1 MRRILALVLCI
12 VLFALPVGAK
22 NAATRV
28 HTAAEVKA
36 NGECHVTIEADIRL
50 DDPARGL
57 KFPLGKDIHSVTLNG
72 SAAPVTQSGG
82 ITSVNLS
89 HLDGK
94 TGMYSCSISYVVN
107 SVVEVNEDDK
117 QMVTVP
123 LLYGFPY
130 NVEEMTFTVTMP
142 KAFTTIPAFHSGYHG
157 QDIERQMN
165 GTISGGVISGS
176 VVQPLKDS
184 ETLFLELEA
193 VEGMFPASQTFGG
206 SLTFDA
212 AAMGICAALALL
224 YWLLTMRCIPH
235 LALRRAT
242 VPEGICAGEMAAY
255 LVRKT
260 AQLPV
265 MVLQWA
271 QLGYLIIHLD
281 DNGRVFLHK
290 KMDMGNERST
300 FELRCF
306 RDLFGRKQMMD
317 VSSQRFQRVCEKC
330 AAMSRRKSNG
340 YISPKNSEKLF
351 RLLSAL
357 LGAFAGVAMG
367 DSIATSHTWR
377 PILMAALGLLG
388 FLLCWL
394 VQEGMG
400 ELHFRGKSSLKLGLL
415 AAIGLM
421 VAGIL
426 CGCTGYA
433 LGALAWNIVAGIMAF
448 YGGRRSDNGIRIYTE
463 ILGLRRY
470 MRKSRSEE
478 LRRILASNR
487 NYYFELA
494 PYALAFGLD
503 KQFAAKFG
511 DARLPACTWL
521 HSGIDSRTAPDWYQ
535 QLREVYNAML
545 RDRKPTLA
553 ERIFGK

>member
-12 VLFALPVGAK
+12 VLFLIPVRAA
-22 NAATRV
+22 NAANRV
-28 HTAAEVKA
+28 HTTAEVKP

-57 KFPLGKDIHSVTLNG
+57 KFPLGTDIHSVTLNG
-72 SAAPVTQSGG
+72 TAAPLTQSGG

-89 HLDGK
+89 QLDGK
-94 TGMYSCSISYVVN
+94 TGLYSCTISYIVN
-107 SVVEVNEDDK
+107 SVMEVDENDK
-117 QMVTVP
+117 QIVTVP

-130 NVEEMTFTVTMP
+130 NVEEMSFSVTMP
-142 KAFTTIPAFHSGYHG
+142 KEFTTLPAFFSGYHG

-165 GTISGGVISGS
+165 ATISGAVIYGS
-176 VVQPLKDS
+176 VAQVLKDS
-184 ETLFLELEA
+184 ETLFLKLEA
-193 VEGMFPASQTFGG
+193 EEGMFPASQTFGG

-212 AAMGICAALALL
+212 AAMGILAALALV
-224 YWLLTMRCIPH
+224 YWLFAMRCLPH
-235 LALRRAT
+235 LALRRPT

-317 VSSQRFQRVCEKC
+317 VSSQRFQRICDKC

-340 YISPKNSEKLF
+340 YVSPKNSEKLF
-351 RLLSAL
+351 RLLSAA

-377 PILMAALGLLG
+377 PILMAG
-388 FLLCWL
+388 FGVLCLILCWFI
-394 VQEGMG
+394 QEGMG
-400 ELHFRGKSSLKLGLL
+400 EFHLRSKSNLKLSLV
-415 AAIGLM
+415 AAVALM

-426 CGCTGYA
+426 CGCTNYA
-433 LGALAWNIVAGIMAF
+433 LGALAWNVLAGIMAW
-448 YGGRRSDNGIRIYTE
+448 YGGRRTDNGIRIYTE
-463 ILGLRRY
+463 ILGLRRH
-470 MRKSRSEE
+470 MRRAGSEE
-478 LRRILASNR
+478 LQRILASNR

-503 KQFAAKFG
+503 KQFAAKFR

-521 HSGIDSRTAPDWYQ
+521 HSGIDSRTAPDWYP
-535 QLREVYNAML
+535 QLREVYKVMI